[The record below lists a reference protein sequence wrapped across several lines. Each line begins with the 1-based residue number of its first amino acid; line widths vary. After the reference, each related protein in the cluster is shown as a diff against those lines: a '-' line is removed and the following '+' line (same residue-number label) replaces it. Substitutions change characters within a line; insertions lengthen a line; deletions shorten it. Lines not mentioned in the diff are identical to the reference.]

1 MITYFPIIF
10 RLDARGTDVLEQ
22 HIVWEKDQM
31 KPSMIMIAG
40 PNGAGKTTA
49 AMTLLPNFLHMREFV
64 NADEI
69 ARGLSPLNASS
80 VAIEAGRL
88 MLKRLHTL
96 IENQKDFAFETTA
109 AGYGHIHTLKRCR
122 EAGYEIGLVFL
133 YIATPVITIDR
144 VKLRVS
150 QGGHDVP
157 QADIIRRYHKGIKNF
172 FIHYAPLADKVEVYD
187 NSYGDTRLVADNCID
202 KSWQIYQ
209 SEVWQNIQEKIYEQ

>member
-1 MITYFPIIF
+1 
-10 RLDARGTDVLEQ
+10 
-22 HIVWEKDQM
+22 M
-31 KPSMIMIAG
+31 KPSVIMIAG

-49 AMTLLPNFLHMREFV
+49 AMTLLPDFLHMREFV

-96 IENQKDFAFETTA
+96 IEQRKHFAFETTG
-109 AGYGHIHTLKRCR
+109 AGQGHIRTLERCR
-122 EAGYEIGLVFL
+122 DAGYEISLAFL
-133 YIATPVITIDR
+133 YLLSAEVAIDR

-157 QADIIRRYHKGIKNF
+157 QPDIIRR
-172 FIHYAPLADKVEVYD
+172 
-187 NSYGDTRLVADNCID
+187 
-202 KSWQIYQ
+202 
-209 SEVWQNIQEKIYEQ
+209 